1 MSEPLPPKNNVAA
14 NRSTEEPE
22 TPSIKGHKVLIAED
36 NPVVRAGLK
45 NFTIKWGYIPV
56 EAGDGNEAWK
66 ILEQDTSIRLA
77 ILDWNLP
84 GLSGMDVCQ
93 RIRKRVKAPYVYTLI
108 FSARNSVK
116 EQTLALEQGADDYL
130 VKPAKPSLLRARL
143 LVGQRIIDTILAK
156 H

>member
-1 MSEPLPPKNNVAA
+1 MAETKTPKDTAA
-14 NRSTEEPE
+14 AE
-22 TPSIKGHKVLIAED
+22 TAVVQQKAHKVLIAED

-45 NFTIKWGYIPV
+45 NFLGKWGYIAV
-56 EAGDGNEAWK
+56 EAADGNEAWK
-66 ILEQDTSIRLA
+66 ILEKDHSIRLA
-77 ILDWNLP
+77 VLDWNLP
-84 GLSGMDVCQ
+84 GLNGMEVCQ
-93 RIRKRVKAPYVYTLI
+93 RIRRREKAPYIYTLI

-130 VKPAKPSLLRARL
+130 SKPAKPSLLRARL